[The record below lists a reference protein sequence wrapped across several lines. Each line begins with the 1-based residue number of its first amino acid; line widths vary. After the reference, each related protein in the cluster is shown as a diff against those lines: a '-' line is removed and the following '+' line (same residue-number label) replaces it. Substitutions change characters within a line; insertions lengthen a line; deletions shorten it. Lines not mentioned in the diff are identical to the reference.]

1 MSPTVQIALAGI
13 GTYLFRVSFVVL
25 LARIEQIPAQLEE
38 GLRMIP
44 PAVLAAIVAQGIIL
58 DDGGGVRGPSTWH
71 LAAAVSGLVAWRT
84 RSVLWCL
91 GAGMSTLW
99 LLSALT

>member
-1 MSPTVQIALAGI
+1 MSPTMQIVLAGI
-13 GTYLFRVSFVVL
+13 GTYLFRASFVVL
-25 LARIEQIPAQLEE
+25 LSRVEQVPARVEE

-58 DDGGGVRGPSTWH
+58 DDGGLRGPSTWH
-71 LAAAVSGLVAWRT
+71 VAAALAGLVAWRT

>member
-1 MSPTVQIALAGI
+1 MSSGWQIALAGI
-13 GTYLFRVSFVVL
+13 GTYAFRASFVIL
-25 LARIEQIPAQLEE
+25 LARVEQIPTRIEE

-44 PAVLAAIVAQGIIL
+44 PAVLGAIVAQGLVL
-58 DDGGGVRGPSTWH
+58 DEGALRRPSIWH
-71 LAAAVSGLVAWRT
+71 VAAALAGLVAWRT
-84 RSVLWCL
+84 RSIIWCL